1 MMLEESHSLDY
12 LKHMSILEVTINY
25 HITSAS
31 NLTPQVVRF
40 FAKTKAQKS
49 VQLAPHFMRALIFK
63 DEYVDFY

>member
-31 NLTPQVVRF
+31 NLTPQASGFLQKQRR
-40 FAKTKAQKS
+40 KKAFN
-49 VQLAPHFMRALIFK
+49 LLRILCGR
-63 DEYVDFY
+63 